1 VDSPSVLESV
11 VIKGE
16 TELVRLLRSITC
28 QLSLELRLFLCSS
41 NFALLSLDLLASYIG
56 KNGIEKLLPETTP
69 VKSN

>member
-1 VDSPSVLESV
+1 VNSLPVLESV

-28 QLSLELRLFLCSS
+28 QLSLESRLFLRSS
-41 NFALLSLDLLASYIG
+41 NFALLSMDLLSSYIG